1 MRRVSNTYN
10 ITRRN
15 NLVYITML
23 EQYLRSF
30 KTIVMFVSE
39 SFVLFMQV
47 VFCVLHI
54 FKGAQVAQ

>member
-1 MRRVSNTYN
+1 MRVSNTYN

-47 VFCVLHI
+47 VFCALHI
-54 FKGAQVAQ
+54 FGAWVAQ